1 MIQEL
6 KELQWLIIPLYPV
19 IVVILFGVWLFVR
32 ARGSRRVDV
41 KLSGLGVTLDL
52 KLDDGNSVCEPHQ
65 KGGQP

>member
-19 IVVILFGVWLFVR
+19 IVVVLFGVWLFVR

-52 KLDDGNSVCEPHQ
+52 KLDDGNTGCNQ
-65 KGGQP
+65 QQNGGTQ